1 VGIVSAMAAPRYNY
15 SAQTEASLTR
25 MRQLLTELASKE
37 RAEQELL
44 QKMQETGDE
53 RLRETIEKYRVEQAE
68 QVRKLRELQ
77 EQLARTEP
85 RVREVVPS
93 RSSGRGGAMAGPSA
107 NTIRYS
113 GELGNVDIEI
123 RGSRP
128 VVVDESTDE
137 IVIRTGDAEIRLK
150 RRAPR

>member
-1 VGIVSAMAAPRYNY
+1 
-15 SAQTEASLTR
+15 
-25 MRQLLTELASKE
+25 
-37 RAEQELL
+37 
-44 QKMQETGDE
+44 
-53 RLRETIEKYRVEQAE
+53 
-68 QVRKLRELQ
+68 
-77 EQLARTEP
+77 
-85 RVREVVPS
+85 
-93 RSSGRGGAMAGPSA
+93 MAGTSA